1 MSDVS
6 PHSNR
11 VEPDQSGNGRV
22 PGSPGVDELRANA
35 EMANVPSR
43 TAVGETR
50 RKLFGSDATSS
61 DQIPRVAG
69 IPSFH
74 QGENEPN
81 GAQNARNP
89 SVRPHA
95 DFAAKAQEG
104 FSAPTTRVAGIPS
117 FHQGKNGPN
126 GVQLSNFSSVR
137 ASADPTANS
146 FDFDAGHA
154 VA

>member
-1 MSDVS
+1 MPSS
-6 PHSNR
+6 ERSHHFAEYGR
-11 VEPDQSGNGRV
+11 GRV
-22 PGSPGVDELRANA
+22 PGSPSLEELRASA
-35 EMANVPSR
+35 SLASAPSNFS
-43 TAVGETR
+43 VESTR
-50 RKLFGSDATSS
+50 KTLFTPDA
-61 DQIPRVAG
+61 IPRGSPGALRASVQ
-69 IPSFH
+69 S
-74 QGENEPN
+74 ENEPN
-81 GAQNARNP
+81 GTQNARNP

-126 GVQLSNFSSVR
+126 SVQLSNFSSVR
-137 ASADPTANS
+137 TSADPTANS